1 MCLMGSVVPQSQ
13 SACKHLP
20 LSAALALAAGF
31 SELRHVAVTGSTND
45 DLAAE
50 ARLGDRSQVVLVAD
64 HQTAGRGR
72 LGRLWEDAAAGPKGS
87 EAALLVSF
95 KLEIPP
101 SGAYGCVAAV
111 SAAALAAVS
120 GIIKDS
126 SSKDSSS
133 GESDSA
139 VAVRSKW
146 PNDLLVCSPDVNGK
160 LAGVLSEIVAGE
172 PQVVVVGLGMN
183 LTAAPEQPTAVALA
197 ELGVACS
204 RDELLARLLRE
215 LPTYLTN
222 PQKARRDLLAVSAT
236 IGSQVKVLQ
245 VDGSTVVGTAVDIDD
260 LGRLV
265 LETRSEQ
272 ASDQV
277 PRTVLIDSGDVFH
290 LRS

>member
-1 MCLMGSVVPQSQ
+1 MCLMGSVTPQSQ

-95 KLEIPP
+95 KLKTPP

-126 SSKDSSS
+126 RSA
-133 GESDSA
+133 ESDSA
-139 VAVRSKW
+139 AAVRSKW
-146 PNDLLVCSPDVNGK
+146 PNDLLIRSLDLNGK

-204 RDELLARLLRE
+204 RDEVLARLLQE

-236 IGSQVKVLQ
+236 IGSQVKVFQ

-272 ASDQV
+272 ASGQV